1 MRYRKLNDNG
11 DMKFGNQQADFHRNT
26 PDGVAQACVTR
37 LKLWLGEWFIDQTE
51 GTPYQQAVLGKNTAQ
66 TVEPAIRSRI
76 LETDGVTSIDEFSL
90 SFDPDERKASINT
103 TISTSYGQAVVQG
116 VL

>member
-1 MRYRKLNDNG
+1 MRYRKLDESG

-26 PDGVAQACVTR
+26 PEGVGQACVTR

-51 GTPYQQAVLGKNTAQ
+51 GTPYQQAALGTNKKSTIG
-66 TVEPAIRSRI
+66 PAIRERI
-76 LETDGVTSIDEFSL
+76 LGTQNVTSIE
-90 SFDPDERKASINT
+90 SFDLVIDADNRKAAISAVINT
-103 TISTSYGQAVVQG
+103 AFGSATLQG